1 MDIAAG
7 IAVGGGAAPG
17 DVSTR
22 GRIDIDRVI
31 TVAAFLLSGVLRN
44 AKHGIGYVLGD
55 IAWFG
60 FLTGLL
66 VLLVLGA
73 VVAVG
78 ALRRRSATS

>member
-1 MDIAAG
+1 MNRSPVRLLKID
-7 IAVGGGAAPG
+7 AV
-17 DVSTR
+17 V
-22 GRIDIDRVI
+22 

-60 FLTGLL
+60 FLAGLL
-66 VLLVLGA
+66 ALLILGA

-78 ALRRRSATS
+78 ALRRRAAAS

>member
-1 MDIAAG
+1 MNRSPVRLLKIV
-7 IAVGGGAAPG
+7 AV
-17 DVSTR
+17 V
-22 GRIDIDRVI
+22 

-44 AKHGIGYVLGD
+44 AKHGLGYVLGD

-66 VLLVLGA
+66 ALLILGG

-78 ALRRRSATS
+78 ALRRRAAAS